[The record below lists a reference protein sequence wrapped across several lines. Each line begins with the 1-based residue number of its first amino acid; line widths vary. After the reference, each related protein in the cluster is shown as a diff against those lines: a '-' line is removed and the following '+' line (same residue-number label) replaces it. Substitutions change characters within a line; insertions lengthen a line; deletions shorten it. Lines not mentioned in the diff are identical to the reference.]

1 MSISHTCQYCG
12 KSLPVGTK
20 CECRFKQSKF
30 QFVYK
35 PFETNS
41 AKPSAKSS
49 TRSDNF
55 YHSDDWRRLRLVIMS
70 IYNNIDIYSWYK
82 YGRLEPGFI
91 VHHIIPLKDDY
102 SKRADISNLIYL
114 TDDNHR
120 LIHSLMDESDEKK
133 KEVQKELFDMIERWK
148 FDSVM

>member
-1 MSISHTCQYCG
+1 MPISHTCQYCG

-20 CECRFKQSKF
+20 CECRFDKSNKPLI
-30 QFVYK
+30 YK
-35 PFETNS
+35 PPDIAST
-41 AKPSAKSS
+41 KSDS
-49 TRSDNF
+49 F
-55 YHSDDWRRLRLVIMS
+55 YHSDEWRRLRLVIMS
-70 IYNNIDIYSWYK
+70 IYNNMDIYSWYK

-148 FDSVM
+148 FDVVM